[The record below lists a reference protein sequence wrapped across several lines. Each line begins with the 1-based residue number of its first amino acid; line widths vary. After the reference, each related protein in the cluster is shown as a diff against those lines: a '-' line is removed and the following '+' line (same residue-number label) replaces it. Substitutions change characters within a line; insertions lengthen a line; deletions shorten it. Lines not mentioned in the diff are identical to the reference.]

1 MSAVTLIRQ
10 AANTGVHLKI
20 IDGKVKASG
29 NPDAVALLIEQLRAN
44 KLELF
49 QYLSTGC
56 ELSTEPGA
64 WRALAV
70 PYHQH
75 HLKCPTCQA
84 AGRGTQYGLR
94 CGVGKT
100 LWAAYQN
107 TN

>member
-1 MSAVTLIRQ
+1 MSAQTLFRQ
-10 AANTGVHLKI
+10 ASDAGVELRLV
-20 IDGKVKASG
+20 DGKVKAVG
-29 NPDAVALLIEQLRAN
+29 NSDAVALLIEQLRAN

-49 QYLSTGC
+49 QYLSTGY
-56 ELSTEPGA
+56 ESPAEPGK
-64 WRALAV
+64 WRELAAA
-70 PYHQH
+70 YHQH

-100 LWAAYQN
+100 LRAAYQN